1 MSKTWNYVLNYI
13 KTELPQ
19 QIIELSDK
27 EIINVIKTKTL
38 PVFSQYFPAKEKYII
53 DETYLCNESTGS
65 FRIPIDDP
73 GRIIDIYDVYL
84 NISGGGAISTKDQ
97 VIDSLL
103 GGWLS
108 KIDNVTSSAPL
119 PYLDPTNP
127 GCITFGQNLS
137 YISQY
142 LPMTVIL
149 KVLHKDL
156 NTIPTEYFYR
166 FFLPL
171 AAADVKLTLAKARMK
186 YGMLNTPIGQ
196 INLNVDALIQEA
208 QQERQEIIQRMDS
221 ISNSFGFLSD

>member
-1 MSKTWNYVLNYI
+1 MSKTWNYVLNYV

-27 EIINVIKTKTL
+27 EIIDVIKTKTL
-38 PVFSQYFPAKEKYII
+38 PLFSQYFPAKEKYII
-53 DETYLCNESTGS
+53 DETHLCDESTGS
-65 FRIPIDDP
+65 FKIPIDDT

-84 NISGGGAISTKDQ
+84 NIAGGDVVSTKDR

-108 KIDNVTSSAPL
+108 KMNDVTSPAPI

-127 GCITFGQNLS
+127 GCITFGQDLS
-137 YISQY
+137 YVSQY
-142 LPMTVIL
+142 LPMTIIL
-149 KVLHKDL
+149 KVIHKDL
-156 NTIPTEYFYR
+156 STIPTEYFYR

-196 INLNVDALIQEA
+196 INLNVDALIQDA
-208 QQERQEIIQRMDS
+208 QQEKQEIIQRMDS